1 MSHSVSLTSGA
12 GPEISP
18 LCWTVEPAVIVP
30 VVAAATLYLR
40 GSIPLAGRMPE
51 RFGAGRLIAVM
62 AGLATVTL
70 ALSSLLDELGHQPA
84 SPPDGGRASAPVDG
98 RPAGSD
104 AARAAEAHSPEG
116 GHRPGVESAPPADSR
131 SRGPASELGC
141 VRHCV
146 LGVASPCALR
156 SESAL

>member
-1 MSHSVSLTSGA
+1 
-12 GPEISP
+12 
-18 LCWTVEPAVIVP
+18 
-30 VVAAATLYLR
+30 
-40 GSIPLAGRMPE
+40 MPE

-70 ALSSLLDELGHQPA
+70 ALSSLLDELGHQLLLAHMIQHLLLMAVAP
-84 SPPDGGRASAPVDG
+84 SAPVDG

-131 SRGPASELGC
+131 SRGLAGELGC
-141 VRHCV
+141 VRHRV